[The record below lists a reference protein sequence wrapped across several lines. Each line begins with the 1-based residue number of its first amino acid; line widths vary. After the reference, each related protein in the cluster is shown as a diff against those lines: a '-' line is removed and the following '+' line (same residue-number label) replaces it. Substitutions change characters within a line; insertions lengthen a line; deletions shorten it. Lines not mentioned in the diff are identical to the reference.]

1 MTVTPIAVTSF
12 LAVLIAV
19 LHWCIV
25 IGLGLRIVLK
35 RRPTGVSIAW
45 LLIVVS
51 VPFVGAAL
59 YLFVGELWLPRGRI
73 KEYKSYIESI
83 ENQIDLV
90 DSSWDVKGEDLSPM
104 ARKLN
109 AQSANPFRVSAIG
122 GNSFELIDSPG
133 VCMRMI
139 AKDIDQA
146 KQSVSMLFYIWD
158 SNGDTEIVEEALIR
172 AAQRGVCCR
181 VMIDGAGSAKFIK
194 GRRIGVL
201 RAKGIEVLPLLR
213 VGVLRVLF
221 ARIDIRNHRKIV
233 TIDHKVGYTGSMNMV
248 DPHFFHVKKNV
259 GQWVDVMAR
268 VCGPAARVLDFTV
281 RSDWAIETKRL
292 EKGSS
297 SFEYEDVE
305 PIESA
310 GKCVLQVVPSGPDQA
325 PQIIHDMLLTLIYNS
340 TRRLILTTPYFIPS
354 EAMLTGLTA
363 AARRGVAVTLV
374 LPEKLDSYLVRH
386 ASKSYYEDLLES
398 GVEIFHYKGGLLHTK
413 TVTVDDEVALIGT
426 VNMDKRSFWINFEIS
441 LFAYEQSVVQRVREL
456 QESYIEHASP
466 VMLNDWQSRPLHSRI
481 IQGVVQ
487 LFGPVL

>member
-1 MTVTPIAVTSF
+1 M
-12 LAVLIAV
+12 
-19 LHWCIV
+19 

-73 KEYKSYIESI
+73 KAYKSYIESI

-109 AQSANPFRVSAIG
+109 AQSANPLRVSAVG

-146 KQSVSMLFYIWD
+146 TQSVSMLFYIWD
-158 SNGDTEIVEEALIR
+158 SNGDTAIVEDALIR

-181 VMIDGAGSAKFIK
+181 LMIDGAGSAKFIK
-194 GRRIGVL
+194 SRRIGEL
-201 RAKGIEVLPLLR
+201 RAKGIEVLPLLG

-248 DPHFFHVKKNV
+248 DPQFFHVKKNV

-281 RSDWAIETKRL
+281 RSDWAIETKQFENGFSL
-292 EKGSS
+292 
-297 SFEYEDVE
+297 FEYEGVD

-310 GKCVLQVVPSGPDQA
+310 GSSVLQVVPSGPDQA

-340 TRRLILTTPYFIPS
+340 TQKLILTTPYFIPS
-354 EAMLTGLTA
+354 EAMLTGL
-363 AARRGVAVTLV
+363 
-374 LPEKLDSYLVRH
+374 
-386 ASKSYYEDLLES
+386 KSYYEDLLES

-441 LFAYEQSVVQRVREL
+441 LFAYEQSDVKRVREL
-456 QESYIEHASP
+456 QESYIEHASSIQ
-466 VMLNDWQSRPLHSRI
+466 LNDWQSRPLHSRI

>member
-1 MTVTPIAVTSF
+1 
-12 LAVLIAV
+12 
-19 LHWCIV
+19 
-25 IGLGLRIVLK
+25 
-35 RRPTGVSIAW
+35 
-45 LLIVVS
+45 
-51 VPFVGAAL
+51 
-59 YLFVGELWLPRGRI
+59 
-73 KEYKSYIESI
+73 
-83 ENQIDLV
+83 
-90 DSSWDVKGEDLSPM
+90 
-104 ARKLN
+104 
-109 AQSANPFRVSAIG
+109 
-122 GNSFELIDSPG
+122 
-133 VCMRMI
+133 
-139 AKDIDQA
+139 
-146 KQSVSMLFYIWD
+146 
-158 SNGDTEIVEEALIR
+158 
-172 AAQRGVCCR
+172 
-181 VMIDGAGSAKFIK
+181 MIDGAGSAKFIK
-194 GRRIGVL
+194 SRRIGEL
-201 RAKGIEVLPLLR
+201 RAKGIEVLPLLG

-248 DPHFFHVKKNV
+248 DPQFFHVKKNV

-281 RSDWAIETKRL
+281 RSDWAIETKQFENGFSL
-292 EKGSS
+292 
-297 SFEYEDVE
+297 FEYEGVD

-310 GKCVLQVVPSGPDQA
+310 GSSVLQVVPSGPDQA

-340 TRRLILTTPYFIPS
+340 TQRLILTTPYFIPS

-441 LFAYEQSVVQRVREL
+441 LFAYEQSDVKRVREL
-456 QESYIEHASP
+456 QESYIEHASSIQ
-466 VMLNDWQSRPLHSRI
+466 LNDWQSRPLHSRI
-481 IQGVVQ
+481 VQGVVQ